1 MRACS
6 VQRKIKYLRAC
17 SGWVAGRRGGLGE
30 GGIHCCGGSK
40 GKRDNAIFKLLNVR
54 MQGYVGDSRDYI
66 NIVTSFSSR
75 YGVHSSL
82 ITPAQGLKPKFS
94 QPAAAQVI
102 DSSPCAPF
110 IPVYSSFPWIF
121 LDSPSGQ
128 HCRSRHRK
136 LPSCETTSITRL
148 LLYNSPLCS
157 ESTLS
162 QSISARHRVSMSPS
176 TTIQGSWNGPN
187 MSFRLLATWRFI
199 TFLSSFTSICSRF
212 IRTVRTK
219 PSLLLGL

>member
-110 IPVYSSFPWIF
+110 IPVYSSFPSIF
-121 LDSPSGQ
+121 LDSFYPPQGNIAVQGTASFL
-128 HCRSRHRK
+128 RVK
-136 LPSCETTSITRL
+136 LPRLLDCCSITVHFVP
-148 LLYNSPLCS
+148 N
-157 ESTLS
+157 
-162 QSISARHRVSMSPS
+162 RH
-176 TTIQGSWNGPN
+176 
-187 MSFRLLATWRFI
+187 
-199 TFLSSFTSICSRF
+199 
-212 IRTVRTK
+212 
-219 PSLLLGL
+219 